1 MGTIRFRFI
10 SVALVVSF
18 FAVGMAAFLNYFKYK
33 STIAGIAK
41 TRVLLVG
48 RGIENSV
55 LASLQVG
62 MQFVELSQLT
72 QLVQR
77 EKTSD
82 RLVKGIDVFDTDGKI
97 LYSSDLARVGE
108 KVPGQWISTANRS
121 RTNKNNEWSV
131 EGAEEHMA
139 GISVRNAFNL
149 PVGHVGL
156 RYSREEVD
164 RAAAV
169 AGREILIA
177 ALLSFIGIALVAPL
191 ALIVVIR
198 KFERDLHALETATSR
213 LESPAAPVA
222 ASGSAFDEALG
233 QLRGSLGDANK
244 SIDGVRARLDAAG

>member
-10 SVALVVSF
+10 CVALVVSF

-62 MQFVELSQLT
+62 MQFAELSQLT

-97 LYSSDLARVGE
+97 LYSTDLARVGD
-108 KVPGQWISTANRS
+108 KVPAQWIGIANRS
-121 RTNKNNEWSV
+121 KNNEWSV
-131 EGAEEHMA
+131 EGAQEHMA

-149 PVGHVGL
+149 TVGHVGL

-169 AGREILIA
+169 AGREILMA
-177 ALLSFIGIALVAPL
+177 AVFSFLGIALVAPL

-198 KFERDLHALETATSR
+198 RFERDLELACRAQL
-213 LESPAAPVA
+213 AAPQALAQALAVFHHRLVDHVPA
-222 ASGSAFDEALG
+222 GS
-233 QLRGSLGDANK
+233 
-244 SIDGVRARLDAAG
+244 

>member
-10 SVALVVSF
+10 CVALVVSF

-62 MQFVELSQLT
+62 MQFAELSQLA

-97 LYSSDLARVGE
+97 LYSSDLASVND
-108 KVPGQWISTANRS
+108 KVPATWIATANRS
-121 RTNKNNEWSV
+121 KGNEWGV
-131 EGAEEHMA
+131 EGAEEHIA

-149 PVGHVGL
+149 TVGHVGL

-177 ALLSFIGIALVAPL
+177 ALVSFIGIALIAPL

-198 KFERDLHALETATSR
+198 RFERDLHALETATSR
-213 LESPAAPVA
+213 LESPGAPA
-222 ASGSAFDEALG
+222 PASGSAFDEALG
-233 QLRGSLGDANK
+233 QLRGSLADANK
-244 SIDGVRARLDAAG
+244 SIDGVRAQLDAVG